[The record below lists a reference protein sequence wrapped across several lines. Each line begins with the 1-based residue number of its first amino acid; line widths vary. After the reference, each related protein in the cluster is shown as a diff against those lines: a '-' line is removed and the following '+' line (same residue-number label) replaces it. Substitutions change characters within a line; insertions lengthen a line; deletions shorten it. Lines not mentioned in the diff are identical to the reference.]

1 MALFR
6 FTYEGNYT
14 PDNSDPIFNFPMA
27 SGVRSIDFG
36 PGTAIDGYESFEDS
50 FIYVFTG
57 LGFDADYGEVGY
69 RTQRIGVFGDASDFA
84 YTTRVTGGDY
94 GDVFRTGAGDDVLN
108 GGGGNDTLEGG
119 RGRNTFDGGTGN
131 NTLSYEYFDAP
142 YDVMPSIVAGVTVVM
157 ESGSTEDYTG
167 QILVDNFT
175 NISNIRGT
183 NYEDVINGDK
193 KNNVIEGGAGPD
205 HLSGGNGQDTLSY
218 QHSGGGVKIDLSE
231 STASGG
237 DALGDQFEYFENL
250 LGSASAD
257 ELYGDANDNVIE
269 GGLGVDVLFGDE
281 GNDTLSYR
289 LSSEGVTVDLLFD
302 VGSGGDAEGDTYSS
316 FENLI
321 GSMSIDVLDGTDGAN
336 TLNGNGDSDFLN
348 GRGGNDRLVISDSPS
363 MVDGGADMDLLF
375 INAGQPVQMSSD
387 TFKNI
392 EKVYVRDDVS
402 LDMSR
407 VDEGTKIYSQ
417 SQEQG
422 GATIIG
428 TDGNDRIQA
437 GKGDD
442 TITGGKG
449 GDSLFGGAGAD
460 TFVYTDGDGRD
471 VIRTFDGLT
480 DTLDV
485 SSLAASMDDMTF
497 KSYRGGTGIVIT
509 FENAS
514 ESSDKIILLDV
525 AYQSLT
531 DGNFLF

>member
-6 FTYEGNYT
+6 YTYEGDWS
-14 PDNSDPIFNFPMA
+14 PSDATPIFDDTIHEN
-27 SGVRSIDFG
+27 VRAIDFG
-36 PGTAIDGYESFEDS
+36 PATAVPGYE
-50 FIYVFTG
+50 
-57 LGFDADYGEVGY
+57 A
-69 RTQRIGVFGDASDFA
+69 FGDYVVYTLTGPQFPTVFDGIQYKAQQIGIYADTSDFT
-84 YTTRVTGGDY
+84 YTARITGGEY
-94 GDVFRTGAGDDVLN
+94 GDVIRTGAGDDVLK

-119 RGRNTFDGGTGN
+119 LGSNTFDGGTGT

-142 YDVMPSIVAGVTVVM
+142 YEIMPSIVVGVTVVM
-157 ESGSTEDYTG
+157 ELGSTEDYTG
-167 QILVDNFT
+167 QVLIDDFT

-183 NYEDVINGDK
+183 NYEDVITGDD
-193 KNNVIEGGAGPD
+193 KNNVIEGGAGLD

-218 QHSGGGVKIDLSE
+218 QHSDGGVKIDLSK
-231 STASGG
+231 STASSG
-237 DALGDQFEYFENL
+237 DALGDQFEDFENL
-250 LGSASAD
+250 LGSASSD
-257 ELYGDANDNVIE
+257 ELYGDGNNNVIE

-302 VGSGGDAEGDTYSS
+302 VGYGGDAEGDTYSS

-321 GSMSIDVLDGTDGAN
+321 GSRSIDVLDGTNGAN

-375 INAGQPVQMSSD
+375 INAGQPVQMTSD

-449 GDSLFGGAGAD
+449 GDSLFGGASAD

-471 VIRTFDGLT
+471 VIRKFDGLV

-497 KSYRGGTGIVIT
+497 RSYRGGTGIVIT
-509 FENAS
+509 FENSS

-531 DGNFLF
+531 EGNFLF